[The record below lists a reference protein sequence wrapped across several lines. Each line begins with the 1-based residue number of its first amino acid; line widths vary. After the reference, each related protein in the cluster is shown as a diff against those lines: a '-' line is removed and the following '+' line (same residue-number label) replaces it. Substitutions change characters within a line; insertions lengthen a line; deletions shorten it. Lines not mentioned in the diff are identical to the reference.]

1 MKKESVYKGILGL
14 GAVSTAFY
22 LKEIHHKYQKR
33 NEEFSTA
40 SFVMYQID
48 FQEINLFL
56 PNNFE
61 VLIPI
66 AESYLKEISDL
77 GIAKLLIPNITIHE
91 TLDQIEI
98 PFETCHPVDL
108 TLEYLEKNRISEAY
122 LFGTL
127 YTMNSEYLNSKFS
140 ERNIKILKPTNSNQ
154 NWIDDFRKKVYD
166 ENETP
171 EEINIFR
178 NLVQKYSEKNIVV
191 IGCTELSIYSL
202 KENQSCIDMMDLQIE
217 EFLK

>member
-48 FQEINLFL
+48 FQEINPFL

-61 VLIPI
+61 VLIPK
-66 AESYLKEISDL
+66 AKSYLKEISGL
-77 GIAKLLIPNITIHE
+77 GIAKLLIPNITLHE

-98 PFETCHPVDL
+98 PFEICHPVDL

>member
-1 MKKESVYKGILGL
+1 MKRESVYKGILGL

-33 NEEFSTA
+33 NGEFSTA

-48 FQEINLFL
+48 FQEINPFL

-61 VLIPI
+61 VLIPK
-66 AESYLKEISDL
+66 AKSYLKEISDL
-77 GIAKLLIPNITIHE
+77 GITRLLVPNITLHE

-98 PFETCHPVDL
+98 PFEICHPVDL
-108 TLEYLEKNRISEAY
+108 TLEYLEENRISEAY

-140 ERNIKILKPTNSNQ
+140 ERNIKILKPTDSDQ
-154 NWIDDFRKKVYD
+154 SWIDTFRKKVYL
-166 ENETP
+166 EKQTSK
-171 EEINIFR
+171 EIEIFQ
-178 NLVQKYSEKNIVV
+178 NLIQKYSGKKPVV
-191 IGCTELSIYSL
+191 IACTELSIYSL
-202 KENQSCIDMMDLQIE
+202 KQNPSCIDMMDLQIE
-217 EFLK
+217 DFLK